1 MNVIEKIPFC
11 CYISAPWGD
20 FDAAYGKL
28 NLALHGQLL
37 DSKFAPIPYE
47 AETPDEFKRFV
58 PKPIV
63 TVNEDYKK
71 MDIILPRLGMK
82 DTKLGYLHDN
92 AAFAEIDAKMIYKNI
107 TNELAGIHDY
117 DLRPGQSHLSTV
129 KAISC
134 GKVCTK
140 YLSYAY
146 FKSNVWG
153 KERGVTYKIEDIFG
167 NVYASGLTYGKCV
180 RKMNSVIKEIISKRK
195 FAMSGYT
202 LNMLSEPDRHVT
214 HQMMWYA
221 SSEASFYLHKK
232 GTIEVE
238 ECGYLLIGCAS
249 LVKL

>member
-11 CYISAPWGD
+11 CYISAPWND
-20 FDAAYGKL
+20 FNAAYGKL

-63 TVNEDYKK
+63 TVNADYKK
-71 MDIILPRLGMK
+71 RDVILPKLGMK
-82 DTKLGYLHDN
+82 ETKPGYLHDN
-92 AAFAEIDAKMIYKNI
+92 VAFAEIDAKMLYKKM
-107 TNELAGIHDY
+107 TDELAGIHDY
-117 DLRPGQSHLSTV
+117 DLGLGQSHLSTV

-167 NVYASGLTYGKCV
+167 NVYASGLPYGKCV
-180 RKMNSVIKEIISKRK
+180 RKMNSVVKEIISKRK

-221 SSEASFYLHKK
+221 SSEAAFYLHKK

-238 ECGYLLIGCAS
+238 ECGYLLIGCAN